1 MEIVSLSDFWEVFQ
15 MLFSSKLGWTF
26 VGLIFVIIV
35 LNRIDIP
42 QIMGG
47 RREERKKRRSKT
59 NKTQKNWEIKILHDL
74 SPAGFEEFVA
84 DLFRRRGYKAS
95 RVGTRGDHGVDI
107 LLRNPN
113 DERELVQCKNWKNK
127 WVGEREV
134 RDFYGALT
142 HDEEAVRG
150 YIVTTNYFSDPAR
163 KWAHGKPIDLID
175 ADRLIEAMA
184 VIERRKSLT

>member
-1 MEIVSLSDFWEVFQ
+1 MKIVSLDDFWEVFQ
-15 MLFSSKLGWTF
+15 MLFTSKLGLTF
-26 VGLIFVIIV
+26 VGLLVVIIV

-47 RREERKKRRSKT
+47 RREKRTKRRLKT
-59 NKTQKNWEIKILHDL
+59 KKTEKNWDLEILHDL
-74 SPAGFEEFVA
+74 SPAGFEEYVA

-95 RVGTRGDHGVDI
+95 RVGNRGDHGVDI
-107 LLRNPN
+107 LLHNPN
-113 DERELVQCKNWKNK
+113 GERELVQCKNWKNK

-163 KWAHGKPIDLID
+163 KWATGKPIDLID
-175 ADRLIEAMA
+175 ADQLVEAVAIIES
-184 VIERRKSLT
+184 RKSSA